1 MVVLSNMPIK
11 FLFFLFC
18 VFKLQLTVSQNISR
32 ENITIV
38 DTKTLFSLIDKQD
51 DTLRVFNFW
60 ATWCKPC
67 VQELPYFEELNR
79 DQKNKKF
86 ILYLVSLDFKT
97 SIEKKL
103 IPFLIKKK
111 LSGNVLHLH
120 AEDTE
125 FANKADMQ
133 IPCNYNGEDI
143 NIGFS
148 SKFLTEMLSVL
159 GADDITLKMSQPNRP
174 GIVEPVDGLDEN
186 EHILMLSMPVIGM

>member
-1 MVVLSNMPIK
+1 MVVLSVMPIQ
-11 FLFFLFC
+11 FLFYLFC
-18 VFKLQLTVSQNISR
+18 LFNLQLTVSQNISR

-97 SIEKKL
+97 SIDKKL
-103 IPFLIKKK
+103 KPFILKKKISSKVLLFDGGNPNDWIDRIDPNWSGSIPASLVSLNGKKIFEEGEFENLQSLNAFIKKIYK
-111 LSGNVLHLH
+111 
-120 AEDTE
+120 
-125 FANKADMQ
+125 
-133 IPCNYNGEDI
+133 
-143 NIGFS
+143 
-148 SKFLTEMLSVL
+148 
-159 GADDITLKMSQPNRP
+159 
-174 GIVEPVDGLDEN
+174 
-186 EHILMLSMPVIGM
+186 